1 MADNS
6 ENISPGQIEF
16 NLPTSMGAL
25 ESCSQTLSLKNTL
38 GGHQFV
44 EDNTLSNER
53 IKRTHASG
61 TFDEYTPEGG
71 RNVVV
76 HGDDYTAVFKD
87 KTIVV
92 SGNVTVVIG
101 DSCNLNVTNDLNINV
116 GGNMN
121 VNVKGNVDTRVDG
134 NDFKAVTGDVSMKA
148 GQNYKLNVHADAEET
163 INGSH
168 RHKVLGEEFNS
179 HVGGNRV
186 SYAGGNDFNIVN
198 AAKLTSVPNGGI
210 TLAGKSLNTGIAEA
224 INFDCGGNFR
234 FSGDGEVFVEQ
245 KTWLENELD
254 VSDKQYNHSTLE
266 ADGKITGY
274 ADVFGPSVSLST
286 HIHPYGG
293 VHGSSTGGP
302 A

>member
-6 ENISPGQIEF
+6 ESISPGQIEF

-25 ESCSQTLSLKNTL
+25 ESCSQTKSLRKTL

-44 EDNTLSNER
+44 EDNTLGVER

-61 TFDEYTPEGG
+61 TFEEFTPEGG
-71 RNVVV
+71 RTVVV
-76 HGDDYTAVFKD
+76 EGDDYTAVFKD

-92 SGNVTVVIG
+92 SGNVTVVVG

-134 NDFKAVTGDVSMKA
+134 NDFKAVTGDVGLKA
-148 GQNYKLNVHADAEET
+148 GQNYKMNVHADAEET

-179 HVGGNRV
+179 YVAGNKI
-186 SYAGGNDFNIVN
+186 GFTGINDTQVING
-198 AAKLTSVPNGGI
+198 AKVTAVPNGAI
-210 TLAGKSLNTGIAEA
+210 TLAGQSFDAGIANG
-224 INFDCGGNFR
+224 INFDCGGTFR
-234 FSGDGEVFVEQ
+234 FSGSELFVEQ
-245 KTWLENELD
+245 KTWLLDQLD
-254 VSDKQYNHSTLE
+254 VAAAQQNHSTLE

-274 ADVFGPSVSLST
+274 ADVFGPSVSLSS

>member
-1 MADNS
+1 MAES

-25 ESCSQTLSLKNTL
+25 ESCSQTVSLRKTL

-44 EDNTLSNER
+44 EDNTLGVER

-61 TFDEYTPEGG
+61 TFEEFTPEGG
-71 RNVVV
+71 RTVVV
-76 HGDDYTAVFKD
+76 EGDDYTAVFKD

-134 NDFKAVTGDVSMKA
+134 NDFKAVTGDVGLKT

-163 INGSH
+163 INGAH
-168 RHKVLGEEFNS
+168 RHKVLGSEFNS
-179 HVGGNRV
+179 YVAGNKVGFTGINDTQV
-186 SYAGGNDFNIVN
+186 IGGSKVT
-198 AAKLTSVPNGGI
+198 AVPNGAI
-210 TLAGKSLNTGIAEA
+210 TLAGQSLDTGIQGP
-224 INFDCGGNFR
+224 INFNCLGEFNFTG
-234 FSGDGEVFVEQ
+234 SDLIIQ
-245 KTWLENELD
+245 KKTWHQND
-254 VSDKQYNHSTLE
+254 VDVIGKQQNHSTLE

-274 ADVFGPSVSLST
+274 ADVFGPAVSLSS

>member
-1 MADNS
+1 MAES

-44 EDNTLSNER
+44 EDNTLGNER

-134 NDFKAVTGDVSMKA
+134 NNFKAVTGDVGLKA

-163 INGSH
+163 INGAH

-179 HVGGNRV
+179 HIAGNKV
-186 SYAGGNDFNIVN
+186 SYAGGNDTQVIGGSKVT
-198 AAKLTSVPNGGI
+198 AVPNGPI
-210 TLAGKSLNTGIAEA
+210 TLAGQSLDTGIQGP
-224 INFDCGGNFR
+224 INFNCLGEFNFTG
-234 FSGDGEVFVEQ
+234 SDLNIQ
-245 KTWLENELD
+245 KKTWHQND
-254 VSDKQYNHSTLE
+254 VDVIGKQQNHSTFE

>member
-1 MADNS
+1 MAES

-44 EDNTLSNER
+44 EDNTLGNER

-134 NDFKAVTGDVSMKA
+134 NNFKAVTGDVGLKA

-168 RHKVLGEEFNS
+168 RHKVLGEEYN
-179 HVGGNRV
+179 
-186 SYAGGNDFNIVN
+186 SYAAGNKVGFTGINDTQVIGGSKVT
-198 AAKLTSVPNGGI
+198 AVPNGAI
-210 TLAGKSLNTGIAEA
+210 TIAGQSLDTGIQGP
-224 INFDCGGNFR
+224 INFNCLGKFNFTG
-234 FSGDGEVFVEQ
+234 SDLTIQ
-245 KTWLENELD
+245 KKTWHQND
-254 VSDKQYNHSTLE
+254 VDVIGKQQNHSTFE

-274 ADVFGPSVSLST
+274 ADVFGPSVSLSS